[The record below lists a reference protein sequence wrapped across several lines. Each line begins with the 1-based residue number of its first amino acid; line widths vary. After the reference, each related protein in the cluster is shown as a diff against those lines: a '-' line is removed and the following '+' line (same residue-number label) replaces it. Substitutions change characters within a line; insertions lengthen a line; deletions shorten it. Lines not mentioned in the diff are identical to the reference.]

1 MGLAHRVSLAFPARV
16 IDARLRTLQGIPT
29 QEDAK
34 ETAAREDR
42 LRCEG
47 TAAERAKLAPA
58 LAALAAASARLEG
71 SAASLEE
78 RTKQQMVELVKAIV
92 VEVLRREVAEGR
104 YDLGSIVREGL
115 RAARGVERGV
125 VVRLHPQDYDAAN
138 AGGALAALANPT
150 IQFQSDASVARA
162 GCKVE
167 TPYGEVVRDLGA
179 IVADVFAAVEGKR

>member
-1 MGLAHRVSLAFPARV
+1 M

-42 LRCEG
+42 LRSEG

-104 YDLGSIVREGL
+104 YDLGSIVREGCAP
-115 RAARGVERGV
+115 RAAWSAESSCASIPKITTRPTPEAPSPPSRTQ
-125 VVRLHPQDYDAAN
+125 RS
-138 AGGALAALANPT
+138 NPRAT
-150 IQFQSDASVARA
+150 RRCARA